1 MMPVVDWD
9 SGKPLGNIPQVERTY
24 AVVGNINEHQLSIGE
39 TTFTGREELLN
50 PQGGIDYG
58 SLMYITLQRAK
69 TAREAISIMADL
81 VEKHGYASTGETF
94 SIADP
99 TEVWMMDLIGK
110 GPKRKGAVWVARRIP
125 DGYVTA
131 HANQSRIRQFPLN
144 DPQNCLYAKDVIHFA
159 REKGYFSGPDE
170 AFSFS
175 DAYSPMTFETLRT
188 CEARVWSMF
197 RRVAPSVKLP
207 LDYIKGVQGA
217 KPLPLWI
224 KPDKK
229 LGVMEMMGLMRDHF
243 ENTEFD
249 LSRGIGAGPYGL
261 PYRWRPLSWELKGK
275 KFTNERA
282 TATQQTGFSFIAQ
295 MRSWLP
301 APIGGVLWF
310 SVDDAA
316 STVYVPMYCGMT
328 QIPKSYAE
336 KTADFSTFS
345 WDSAFWVFNFV
356 SNFAYSRYQDM
367 IKDIQQV
374 QGQLEGSFLAN
385 QAEIEKAALNLY
397 RRSVPQATQ
406 FLTRYSV
413 TQGQQTTARWRKL
426 GEELLV
432 KYLDGNVRDAK
443 GKVTHPG
450 YPQEWYGRIVKE
462 NGAHFEL
469 KRLKGE
475 IDPEAEKAKKK
486 KQATP
491 LLNSQGTRSP
501 CCSPPNPEG

>member
-1 MMPVVDWD
+1 
-9 SGKPLGNIPQVERTY
+9 
-24 AVVGNINEHQLSIGE
+24 
-39 TTFTGREELLN
+39 
-50 PQGGIDYG
+50 
-58 SLMYITLQRAK
+58 
-69 TAREAISIMADL
+69 
-81 VEKHGYASTGETF
+81 
-94 SIADP
+94 
-99 TEVWMMDLIGK
+99 
-110 GPKRKGAVWVARRIP
+110 
-125 DGYVTA
+125 
-131 HANQSRIRQFPLN
+131 
-144 DPQNCLYAKDVIHFA
+144 
-159 REKGYFSGPDE
+159 
-170 AFSFS
+170 
-175 DAYSPMTFETLRT
+175 
-188 CEARVWSMF
+188 
-197 RRVAPSVKLP
+197 
-207 LDYIKGVQGA
+207 
-217 KPLPLWI
+217 
-224 KPDKK
+224 
-229 LGVMEMMGLMRDHF
+229 
-243 ENTEFD
+243 
-249 LSRGIGAGPYGL
+249 
-261 PYRWRPLSWELKGK
+261 
-275 KFTNERA
+275 
-282 TATQQTGFSFIAQ
+282 
-295 MRSWLP
+295 
-301 APIGGVLWF
+301 VLWF

-450 YPQEWYGRIVKE
+450 YPKEWYGRIVQE

-491 LLNSQGTRSP
+491 PLNSQGIAPAGNRGGAAAKARAKSP